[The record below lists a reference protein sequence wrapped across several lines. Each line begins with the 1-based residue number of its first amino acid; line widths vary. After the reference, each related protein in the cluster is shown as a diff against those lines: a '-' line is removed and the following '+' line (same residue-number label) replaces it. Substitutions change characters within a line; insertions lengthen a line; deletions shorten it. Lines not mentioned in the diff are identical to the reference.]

1 MMDITEQLTDKAG
14 IITEIER
21 YSIHDGPGVRTV
33 VFLKGCQLN
42 CLWCCNPETLKPFIE
57 LAWFEHLCM
66 HCKNCIEDCPYG
78 SIKEGDDGQ
87 LITNRSICRKYC
99 FGKVDI
105 FPCTTRCYSEARKA
119 IGTLMSVN
127 QVVVEVEKDRNLFKR
142 TGGGVTLSGGEVSMQ
157 PDFAIALSKVLS
169 ERWINVAIETNGFG
183 DIDFYRNIA
192 RYLSFAFFDIKTL
205 DPYLHKKFTGGS
217 VDTVIE
223 FSKEFSKIAERN
235 EIDVIARIPIIP
247 GFNND
252 IQHISQIARFVK
264 EELNGINKIEI
275 LPFHKLGQNKYES
288 IGRVYKYQEFNSFK
302 TSMFEEYKEEINKF
316 GIDVIS
322 F

>member
-1 MMDITEQLTDKAG
+1 MNPLIINGVVVAAPISGSWDDGTLSTSESGRDSFGNMNND
-14 IITEIER
+14 IIT
-21 YSIHDGPGVRTV
+21 T
-33 VFLKGCQLN
+33 KGNFPYTWGYLSAE
-42 CLWCCNPETLKPFIE
+42 ET
-57 LAWFEHLCM
+57 A
-66 HCKNCIEDCPYG
+66 
-78 SIKEGDDGQ
+78 
-87 LITNRSICRKYC
+87 
-99 FGKVDI
+99 
-105 FPCTTRCYSEARKA
+105 
-119 IGTLMSVN
+119 TLLQAV
-127 QVVVEVEKDRNLFKR
+127 KK
-142 TGGGVTLSGGEVSMQ
+142 
-157 PDFAIALSKVLS
+157 
-169 ERWINVAIETNGFG
+169 NGFG

-192 RYLSFAFFDIKTL
+192 RYLSFAFFDIKSL

-217 VDTVIE
+217 VDAVIE